1 MSHSSS
7 GERIWNPGPNR
18 VIAGILG
25 IGSGMSKRD
34 EGSSAD
40 GPTPEAVPPK
50 PTSSETPAFG
60 SQAPPA
66 PAGGPAIPAPPP
78 APAPAPIPGPAL
90 IPFRLVARRA
100 AASD

>member
-1 MSHSSS
+1 MNHWRGMVKVSDTGFWLWMPWNRPSSWVRSWNWMSYSSS

-40 GPTPEAVPPK
+40 GPTPEAEPPA
-50 PTSSETPAFG
+50 PTSSET
-60 SQAPPA
+60 
-66 PAGGPAIPAPPP
+66 
-78 APAPAPIPGPAL
+78 
-90 IPFRLVARRA
+90 A
-100 AASD
+100 AVSDWRSRVES